1 MKPISIVRAAVFTLL
16 LLLTAPFA
24 RNQQA
29 TRRDGNWWVDEDRAS
44 KLNYVTGFFDG
55 MDLGNRFSY
64 WGLEDD
70 PKSVTAAKVIGS
82 YSSYSK
88 KYLSE
93 VTNGQ
98 LVDGL
103 DKLYSDYRNRRIDV
117 MGAVWLVVN
126 GIAGKPEAEMQ
137 KLIENWRKN
146 AIPPQ

>member
-1 MKPISIVRAAVFTLL
+1 MKPSPIIRTLTFTLL
-16 LLLTAPFA
+16 MLLTAPFA
-24 RNQQA
+24 RNQQT
-29 TRRDGNWWVDEDRAS
+29 TRRDGNWWVNEDRAS

-64 WGLEDD
+64 WGLQDD
-70 PKSVTAAKVIGS
+70 PKGVVAGRVMGAYTTFSQ
-82 YSSYSK
+82 

-93 VTNGQ
+93 VTNYQ

-103 DKLYSDYRNRRIDV
+103 DKFYSDYRNRRIDT

-126 GIAGKPEAEMQ
+126 EISGKSEAEMQ
-137 KLIENWRKN
+137 KMIESWRKN